1 MNDIVYNHH
10 LKEIFRQLL
19 KEDITQ
25 MYTAQEIL
33 FNTYGL
39 IIFNNQPMSFK
50 KRNKIVHNLHNIYK

>member
-1 MNDIVYNHH
+1 MMPDLVYNHH

-19 KEDITQ
+19 KEDISQ

-39 IIFNNQPMSFK
+39 IIFNNQPMSVK
-50 KRNKIVHNLHNIYK
+50 KRNKLAHGK